1 MNPIKV
7 VCIYCGSSKGRD
19 PLFSETAHNLGQY
32 LASKEISI
40 IYGGAQVGLMGSL
53 ANGSLTYG
61 GEVIGI
67 LPSFLS
73 IKEIAHDNL
82 TETIMTDNMHQ
93 RKQMMF
99 EKSDAF
105 IILPGGFGTLDE
117 MFEILTWGQLGLH
130 TKPIGVLNINGYYDH
145 LLAFLDNIVYQGLM
159 NQRNRDMLISASD
172 IDSLMDMLYKFTP
185 MSGEKWV
192 K

>member
-53 ANGSLTYG
+53 ANGSLTCG